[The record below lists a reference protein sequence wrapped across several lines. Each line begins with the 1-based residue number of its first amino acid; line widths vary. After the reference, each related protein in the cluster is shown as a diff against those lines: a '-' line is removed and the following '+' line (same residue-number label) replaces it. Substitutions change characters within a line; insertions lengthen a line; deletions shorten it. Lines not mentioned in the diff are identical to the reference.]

1 MKALVFLCK
10 KSWVLREK
18 YAKKLAA
25 QPVQNEYESEDESNP
40 ISFLDRLDKIDDCSE
55 DTSQYEESDED

>member
-25 QPVQNEYESEDESNP
+25 QPVQNEYESEVEV
-40 ISFLDRLDKIDDCSE
+40 
-55 DTSQYEESDED
+55 QVGYEVGDEDEVEVGDEVEVEV